1 MKDFTL
7 NRIKKKK
14 IRRQYFNAPLIILYS
29 LMLWIPYAII
39 TFSLCDGDANF
50 YEWPSVI
57 SMSLLICFSFSL
69 PFLILRTLNKHFFG
83 RIICALN
90 EEGIFYSN
98 EAKIRWETI
107 QKIEYVIDSR
117 LRYKNDK
124 GNSYRLIIY
133 TQGNKHIVLNKV
145 PIYIISVI
153 KKYRKNIDIKLFGVK
168 SLIST
173 TLIMATIL
181 LLSPFYAWLLSN
193 APGASTTQYTVFV
206 IIAIIFTIIRFIIV
220 FNIDYIEYRF
230 WRKILPKKWLS
241 YILLAA
247 YYFSYFAGLLLLVY
261 FPSWVMVS
269 LFGIYVGIV
278 QPPVPPKHG
287 YNHRKFYTYNELYK
301 IYITDAAFWEG
312 EIEKNKVNRK

>member
-1 MKDFTL
+1 
-7 NRIKKKK
+7 
-14 IRRQYFNAPLIILYS
+14 
-29 LMLWIPYAII
+29 MLWIPYAII

-107 QKIEYVIDSR
+107 QKIEYVIDSK

-153 KKYRKNIDIKLFGVK
+153 KKYRKNIGVK

-206 IIAIIFTIIRFIIV
+206 IIAIIFTIIRFIIM

-269 LFGIYVGIV
+269 LFGIY
-278 QPPVPPKHG
+278 G